1 MIGEQMEKMMAIE
14 EKVSVIPS
22 VSLLL
27 SSESII
33 ICRFICR
40 HLSVHCHYQNRQLD
54 RSNSQSHFD
63 NDEDDVFFFVV
74 KVTLIMMKMMYFLL
88 WYGFCGIANIQ
99 HAASR
104 IWTGT
109 EPEFWLCW
117 MKFWSSDN
125 HYNK

>member
-1 MIGEQMEKMMAIE
+1 MEKMMAIE

-63 NDEDDVFFFVV
+63 NDEDDVFFFCGQSHFDNDEDDVFFFVV
-74 KVTLIMMKMMYFLL
+74 WFL
-88 WYGFCGIANIQ
+88 WYSKYPTRRKQDLNR
-99 HAASR
+99 HR
-104 IWTGT
+104 T
-109 EPEFWLCW
+109 
-117 MKFWSSDN
+117 
-125 HYNK
+125 